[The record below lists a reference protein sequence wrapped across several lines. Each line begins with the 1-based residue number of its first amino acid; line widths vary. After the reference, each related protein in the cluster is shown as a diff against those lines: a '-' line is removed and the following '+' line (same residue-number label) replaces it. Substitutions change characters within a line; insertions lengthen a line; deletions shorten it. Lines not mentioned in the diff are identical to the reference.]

1 MRYRSDKYRPNQRPV
16 ESKKEDPIFKYFIIF
31 EGEKTESSYLEA
43 LRGVS
48 KKHPFVMVEKVGNE
62 KGLTL
67 LNQMIALAD
76 DMLKK
81 DNANKCTYQRAY
93 SNIAKEFQSKGLKP
107 LTEQGLMKKISS
119 IHRNTLKDVSF
130 GDEIQKDKLK
140 QVLEELVNYLDS
152 SLLSLGNE
160 VDDLLNFSYP
170 EFSKGFDKIA
180 IIVDRDRQ
188 GTPDDEKFK
197 KDVLSG
203 IEKGYRILVTN
214 PCFEFWLLLHIKKDF
229 SKQDITNLKKGKL
242 PNHNENVAYELLKQY
257 DSRYSKDFK
266 NAADYVRK
274 TKQACENVKSFS
286 ENPIEL
292 VDHLGSSLGQFL
304 KENLDL

>member
-1 MRYRSDKYRPNQRPV
+1 
-16 ESKKEDPIFKYFIIF
+16 
-31 EGEKTESSYLEA
+31 
-43 LRGVS
+43 
-48 KKHPFVMVEKVGNE
+48 
-62 KGLTL
+62 
-67 LNQMIALAD
+67 
-76 DMLKK
+76 
-81 DNANKCTYQRAY
+81 
-93 SNIAKEFQSKGLKP
+93 
-107 LTEQGLMKKISS
+107 MKKISS

-130 GDEIQKDKLK
+130 EDEIQKDKLK
-140 QVLEELVNYLDS
+140 QVLKELVKYLDS

-160 VDDLLNFSYP
+160 VDDLLNFSHP

-188 GTPDDEKFK
+188 GTPDNEKFK

-214 PCFEFWLLLHIKKDF
+214 PCIEFWLLLHIKKDF
-229 SKQDITNLKKGKL
+229 SKQDITDLKKGKL
-242 PNHNENVAYELLKQY
+242 PNHNENVAYELLKKY

-286 ENPIEL
+286 KNPIEL

-304 KENLDL
+304 EENLEL